1 MDFFARRPTSL
12 CNHQTIEMTGI
23 LEFYKGLILHRKK
36 EKNYVTSCMGHYL
49 YWRDHSRYYCWTEV
63 KNIQEWALGGRN
75 LTWIDVGCILAAFQM
90 GGTTIIGV
98 AQNGFKIGYAGAWYS
113 ITGTIAMLCMLLV
126 VKPLRQEN

>member
-1 MDFFARRPTSL
+1 MLQVVWAITFIGVIIL
-12 CNHQTIEMTGI
+12 GI
-23 LEFYKGLILHRKK
+23 IAGRK
-36 EKNYVTSCMGHYL
+36 
-49 YWRDHSRYYCWTEV
+49 V

-113 ITGTIAMLCMLLV
+113 ITGHYRYAV
-126 VKPLRQEN
+126 YVAGRKAPAQENQWRLPDVFYV

>member
-1 MDFFARRPTSL
+1 MLQVVWAITFIGVIIL
-12 CNHQTIEMTGI
+12 GI
-23 LEFYKGLILHRKK
+23 IAGRK
-36 EKNYVTSCMGHYL
+36 
-49 YWRDHSRYYCWTEV
+49 V

-113 ITGTIAMLCMLLV
+113 ITGTIAILLLFISV
-126 VKPLRQEN
+126 DGLLLHSHSALHSMHRNPVGDS

>member
-1 MDFFARRPTSL
+1 MLQVVWAITFIGVIIL
-12 CNHQTIEMTGI
+12 GI
-23 LEFYKGLILHRKK
+23 IAGRK
-36 EKNYVTSCMGHYL
+36 
-49 YWRDHSRYYCWTEV
+49 V

-126 VKPLRQEN
+126 VKPLRRRTRRRQILLLFISVDGLLLHSHSALHSMHRNPVGDS